1 MSARVRFA
9 PSPTGQVHIGNI
21 RAAIFNWLFARH
33 AGGQFL
39 LRIEDTDR
47 ERSTPEA
54 VQAVLEAMAWLG
66 LAVDGEPLY
75 QTTQRAVHL
84 AAAERLLAQGDAYRS
99 AKGGAG
105 TEATLFRIPWD
116 AERVPGVVVAGTCE
130 VSVHPDEPVVVGREG
145 VRYAQISSKGKPVAE
160 HKCLAGFRE
169 LEVLDAQDRVL
180 FRLADKLEA
189 VLAGAHTES
198 LSGAARL
205 RFTRRT
211 VTFQDQVKGALTK
224 PLDGL
229 ADFVIVRSDGNPVFH
244 LGNVADDITQGVTH
258 IIRGDDHVEN
268 TYRHLFLFHALGAT
282 VPRYAHLPMI
292 VNAQGK
298 PYSKRD
304 GAAYVGDF
312 RAKGYLPE
320 ALFNYLALC
329 GWSPGDG
336 REVLTPAELVEA
348 FTLERCMAS
357 PAQVDLTKLTW
368 MNGEHLRRRPLAER
382 LAGCRADL
390 AAHGLWRDGLDEAY
404 LAQVVEVMAERIKL
418 YTDTTPQAG
427 FFFTED
433 FAYDEKVVHKRLR
446 KPGGRE
452 SLVALRDAWAAV
464 PAFTATALED
474 ALKGAAAALGA
485 NPSDWIHA
493 ARVAVSGM
501 GVGPGLYVMLAVLG
515 RDRVLRRL
523 ERALAL
529 AGNEPSRSPNLT
541 VNRLPGGVL

>member
-1 MSARVRFA
+1 MSVRVRFA

-54 VQAVLEAMAWLG
+54 VQAVLGAMEWLG
-66 LAVDGEPLY
+66 LTFDDVPLY
-75 QTTQRAVHL
+75 QSTQREAHL
-84 AAAERLLAQGDAYRS
+84 AAAARLLEQGDAYRF
-99 AKGGAG
+99 AKGGEGA
-105 TEATLFRIPWD
+105 EATVFRLPWD
-116 AERVPGVVVAGTCE
+116 AERVPGVVVTGTCE
-130 VSVHPDEPVVVGREG
+130 ISVHPDEPVIIGREG

-160 HKCLAGFRE
+160 HKCLAGFRD
-169 LEVLDAQDRVL
+169 LEVLDAGESVR
-180 FRLADKLEA
+180 FRLADKIDEI
-189 VLAGAHTES
+189 LAGRHTES
-198 LSGAARL
+198 VAGAARL
-205 RFTRRT
+205 RFTRRSIT
-211 VTFQDQVKGALTK
+211 YQDQVKGVLAK

-229 ADFVIVRSDGNPVFH
+229 ADFVIVRSDGHPVFH
-244 LGNVADDITQGVTH
+244 LGNVADDVTQGVTH

-282 VPRYAHLPMI
+282 APQYAHLPMI

-312 RAKGYLPE
+312 REKGYLPE

-329 GWSPGDG
+329 GWSPGDD
-336 REVLTPAELVEA
+336 REVMTRAELAAA
-348 FTLERCMAS
+348 FTLEKVLSS
-357 PAQVDLTKLTW
+357 PAQVDLTKLAW
-368 MNGEHLRRRPLAER
+368 MNGEHLRRRPVSER

-390 AAHGLWRDGLDEAY
+390 VAHGFWQEGMDEGY
-404 LAQVVEVMAERIKL
+404 LLKVIDAMAERIKL
-418 YTDTTPQAG
+418 YTDMAAQAG

-433 FAYDEKVVHKRLR
+433 YPYDEKVMQKRLR

-452 SLVALRDAWAAV
+452 GLLALREAWAALPV
-464 PAFTATALED
+464 FTAAALEE
-474 ALKGAAAALGA
+474 ALKAAAAAHNL
-485 NPSDWIHA
+485 NPSDLIHA

-501 GVGPGLYVMLAVLG
+501 GVGPGLYVMLEVLG
-515 RDRVLRRL
+515 AERVRRRL
-523 ERALAL
+523 ERTLAL
-529 AGNEPSRSPNLT
+529 VPAA
-541 VNRLPGGVL
+541 